1 MLHRPLALGL
11 CFLLV
16 ATSTLALDP
25 APRRPVDLAGHWV
38 LNAASSDDAEK
49 MLDER
54 LEEERRR
61 YTRERRLEERAQP
74 EGLPPLDAEA
84 PPLQRQPRPWQK
96 RRQENFRRMLGV
108 TKSLDIEQEGVA
120 VTIASE
126 LESRRFTAGARTQVS
141 MPEGE
146 LADSTVGWD
155 GDAFVVDRRVRR
167 GPRIVEK
174 LRLLQSGQ
182 LEYALT
188 IGGDTELKGM
198 KVRRVFDRASA
209 PGNTPNPGVGPVR

>member
-1 MLHRPLALGL
+1 MLRSLALGL
-11 CFLLV
+11 CVLLA
-16 ATSTLALDP
+16 ATSTLAFDP

-38 LNAASSDDAEK
+38 LNVASSDDAEQ

-84 PPLQRQPRPWQK
+84 PPPPRQPRPWQK

-108 TKSLDIEQEGVA
+108 TKTLDIEQEGVI
-120 VTIASE
+120 VTISSE

-155 GDAFVVDRRVRR
+155 GETFAIDRKVRR

-174 LRLLQSGQ
+174 LRLLKSGQ

-198 KVRRVFDRASA
+198 KVRRVFDRSSA
-209 PGNTPNPGVGPVR
+209 PANTPNPGVGPVR